1 VLSSWQLASLVR
13 FVVLVTCSL
22 VQAVF
27 VSSSL
32 LAMAIAR
39 VRMPTNLSEA
49 FSMKLADFITCW
61 VEDGE
66 DPECAKESV
75 LKIMV
80 VLKGQQ
86 VATTKRLAHTSVRC
100 RVCPTIVHVL
110 VVCVADGRSR
120 KILQHG
126 GCRR

>member
-1 VLSSWQLASLVR
+1 M
-13 FVVLVTCSL
+13 LVTCSL

-49 FSMKLADFITCW
+49 FSMKLAEFITCW

-66 DPECAKESV
+66 DLECAKESV
-75 LKIMV
+75 NKIMV
-80 VLKGQQ
+80 VLTGQQ
-86 VATTKRLAHTSVRC
+86 VATTKRLAHTSVRR

-126 GCRR
+126 GGRR